1 VTLTF
6 FVPGKPAPQGSKK
19 HVGNG
24 RMVEMSRD
32 LKPWRESIRWAAL
45 ERSHGPLMYEGP
57 VSVRLQFVMPR
68 PASAPKRSTPPAIKR
83 PDLDKLIRSVLDAL
97 SSAGVWHD
105 DSQVVEVYASKRI
118 AELAEKPGV
127 AVLVQKFEEPEK
139 EAV

>member
-1 VTLTF
+1 MTLSF
-6 FVPGKPAPQGSKK
+6 FVPGKPVPQGSKR

-24 RMVEMSRD
+24 RMVEMGKD

-68 PASAPKRSTPPAIKR
+68 PASAPKRKTTPGIKR
-83 PDLDKLIRSVLDAL
+83 PDVDKLIRSVLDAL
-97 SSAGVWHD
+97 SSAGVWRD

-118 AELAEKPGV
+118 AELTESPGV
-127 AVLVQKFEEPEK
+127 SVLVQRTEE
-139 EAV
+139 EAA